1 MSTRT
6 IIIDA
11 MRRVASEQK
20 KTLAPLE
27 DHTQLL
33 DIGLDSLCFAILVAR
48 LEEALSVDP
57 FGLSDEVELPVTLA
71 DFVRF
76 YEKALV

>member
-20 KTLAPLE
+20 RALAPLDDE
-27 DHTQLL
+27 TQLL

-48 LEEALSVDP
+48 LEETLNVDP
-57 FGLSDEVELPVTLA
+57 FGLSDEVELPVTLG